1 MRICM
6 LHEETGSSIAQQ
18 MVTTVQTLQQAGHAV
33 WKNDIITI
41 SHLHYIALLENYIA
55 CFFVTWTFSM

>member
-6 LHEETGSSIAQQ
+6 LQEETGSSIAQQ
-18 MVTTVQTLQQAGHAV
+18 MVTTIQTLQQAGHAV

-41 SHLHYIALLENYIA
+41 SHLHYNIALLENYIA
-55 CFFVTWTFSM
+55 YFFVT